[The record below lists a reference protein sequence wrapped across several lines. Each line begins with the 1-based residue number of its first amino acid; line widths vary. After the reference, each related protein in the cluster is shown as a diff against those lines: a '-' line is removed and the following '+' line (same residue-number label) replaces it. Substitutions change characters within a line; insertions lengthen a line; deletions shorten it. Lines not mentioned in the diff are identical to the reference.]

1 MLPNMLL
8 DVIED
13 EGAPEFMD
21 ALLKQHEAEQRLRRI
36 SGESPHVEPPT
47 VVQKEIVRRMLTRAE
62 KEVELLKRVALD

>member
-1 MLPNMLL
+1 
-8 DVIED
+8 
-13 EGAPEFMD
+13 MD